1 MKDSSKNN
9 FRRLIYFILFIFF
22 TWLALATRHHH
33 EWFSPLVVEYGGDTI
48 WAGMFLF
55 FLRIFFYKI
64 KLWKLALINYALGVA
79 DEVSQ
84 LYKADWIESIR
95 HTTLGGLMLGHTFL
109 WSDIICYGVGTLMAF
124 VAIWIIEKV

>member
-1 MKDSSKNN
+1 
-9 FRRLIYFILFIFF
+9 
-22 TWLALATRHHH
+22 LATRHQH

-48 WAGMFLF
+48 WAGIFLF
-55 FLRIFFYKI
+55 FLRIFFTKI
-64 KLWKLALINYALGVA
+64 KLWKLALINYALGIA
-79 DEVSQ
+79 DEASQ

-124 VAIWIIEKV
+124 VVIWVIEKL